1 MFFCSLQGKEEAGSP
16 DVEDDDDDDDTEWM
30 TDTSA
35 AAVAARVQEQLSSQT
50 AAMVTIGNLEEEEAA
65 RKKAKKEAKRA
76 KKAEKEARAK
86 LQNASIDDDDEDDDD
101 EDGDD
106 DEDDDDID
114 IPALRKYILS
124 RTPEDAVKALTKME
138 VPGGT
143 MGTLRLLWQVVFGE
157 DDEPLSGKIGDNKEY
172 LVAFLEDANSQLAL
186 LGGLEHF
193 VTVADPSQVKET
205 PKVLKALYDMDI
217 VEEEVILAWAK
228 KAAIAEPLGV
238 KPEQAAE
245 CRAAAKPVIDWLEEA
260 DEESDDE
267 A

>member
-1 MFFCSLQGKEEAGSP
+1 
-16 DVEDDDDDDDTEWM
+16 M

-50 AAMVTIGNLEEEEAA
+50 AAMVTIGNLEEEEEA

-86 LQNASIDDDDEDDDD
+86 LQNTSIEDDDEDD

-143 MGTLRLLWQVVFGE
+143 MGTLRLLWQVVFGG

-172 LVAFLEDANSQLAL
+172 LLAFLEDANSQLAL
-186 LGGLEHF
+186 LGGLEYF
-193 VTVADPSQVKET
+193 VTISDPSQLKET

-238 KPEQAAE
+238 KPKQAAE

-260 DEESDDE
+260 DEETDGDDE